1 MELLSLYKKC
11 LSELLLTERPT
22 SVMKKVIDTIHSPNE
37 RVYIYDVNKN
47 YASLFL
53 SDEMYTVYLYPDLT
67 CSLLKPP
74 SLSTIPH
81 WSTYITKNTNNVSID
96 IELSSNILKET
107 KEFVQEPFKPDSPN
121 SMDGPDFGTDFGKEF
136 DFSFEPIK
144 QPVKP
149 IKKLKNAVNK
159 LIDNKLI
166 DKKLT
171 DNKLTDKKLTD
182 KKLMKRPTWK

>member
-11 LSELLLTERPT
+11 LSELLQMERPT

-53 SDEMYTVYLYPDLT
+53 SDEMYTVYLYPDLK

-74 SLSTIPH
+74 SPSTIPH

-96 IELSSNILKET
+96 IELSSDILKET
-107 KEFVQEPFKPDSPN
+107 KEEPFKPDSPN

-144 QPVKP
+144 P
-149 IKKLKNAVNK
+149 IKKLKNAVNKIIDKK

-166 DKKLT
+166 DKKLI
-171 DNKLTDKKLTD
+171 D

>member
-1 MELLSLYKKC
+1 
-11 LSELLLTERPT
+11 
-22 SVMKKVIDTIHSPNE
+22 MKKVIDTIHSPNE

-53 SDEMYTVYLYPDLT
+53 SDEMYTVYLYPDLK

-74 SLSTIPH
+74 SPSTIPH
-81 WSTYITKNTNNVSID
+81 WSTYITKNTNVSVSNVFNVFID
-96 IELSSNILKET
+96 IELSSDIIKET
-107 KEFVQEPFKPDSPN
+107 KEEPFKPDSPN

-144 QPVKP
+144 P
-149 IKKLKNAVNK
+149 IKKLKNEV
-159 LIDNKLI
+159 NKLI
-166 DKKLT
+166 DKKLI
-171 DNKLTDKKLTD
+171 DKKLID